1 MPEISIV
8 EHDTLVQS
16 PFMISSEK
24 ANLTLT

>member
-1 MPEISIV
+1 MPEISMV

-24 ANLTLT
+24 AN